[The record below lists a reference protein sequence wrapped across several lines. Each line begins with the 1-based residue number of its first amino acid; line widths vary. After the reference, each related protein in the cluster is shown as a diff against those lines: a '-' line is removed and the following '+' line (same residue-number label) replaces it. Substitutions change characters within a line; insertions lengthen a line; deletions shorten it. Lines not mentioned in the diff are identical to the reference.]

1 MKDYNIKF
9 SINSH
14 LRSCGP
20 MAVKDDNNI
29 IVGSDDGQINI
40 WKYNDEENKITLK
53 SNYLFEDRMIVG
65 LNYDK
70 DENCLYANYNDFPEV
85 MVISNI

>member
-1 MKDYNIKF
+1 MFLSKIYYIKIKMDIYNE
-9 SINSH
+9 
-14 LRSCGP
+14 LERDCGDNLEI
-20 MAVKDDNNI
+20 DDLI
-29 IVGSDDGQINI
+29 
-40 WKYNDEENKITLK
+40 YEEDKITLK

-65 LNYDK
+65 LIYDK